1 MAHLS
6 KQLHEVLRCPVT
18 GSALTEQDGLLV
30 SALPGADGSRF
41 AYRLEEGIPVLLRS
55 EAQAAAPPALRTAL
69 PAPGPDAPPATG
81 ITTDIPAHG

>member
-30 SALPGADGSRF
+30 SALPGADGARL

-55 EAQAAAPPALRTAL
+55 EAQPEAHPASHSMTAAAGRPDAL
-69 PAPGPDAPPATG
+69 PA
-81 ITTDIPAHG
+81 TDTQAHG

>member
-30 SALPGADGSRF
+30 AALPGPDGARL

-55 EAQAAAPPALRTAL
+55 EAQATAQ
-69 PAPGPDAPPATG
+69 PAPAASGRPGAPSAPATD
-81 ITTDIPAHG
+81 ITAHG

>member
-18 GSALTEQDGLLV
+18 GSALIERDGLLV
-30 SALPGADGSRF
+30 AAEPGADGTWP

-55 EAQAAAPPALRTAL
+55 EAQAAAQPA
-69 PAPGPDAPPATG
+69 APGRPDALQATD
-81 ITTDIPAHG
+81 TSAHG